1 MPGLVSIL
9 TPLFGAIFIG
19 AGTRRFKLF
28 DGEDARRISRFVFMV
43 AMPIAGF
50 DFMRRADLPA
60 DVFFGVV
67 GAYLLS
73 LTVASTAA
81 FLIARTVLGLTI
93 RETGAAIFTVTCGN
107 AIFLGIPIALSVP
120 AWAPTFLLLLL
131 FEGTFVFATGT
142 ALMTWPEAGDET
154 EGSALGNVLR
164 TLRQALA
171 RSLTNPIVVGTL
183 LGLVAGQ
190 APIAFPAP
198 IEDLFAFMA
207 RVAGPLG
214 LFILGVSV
222 MNLLEE
228 RGIGEIRP
236 LLFLLPIKL
245 LLFPGLTGL
254 LTWQFT
260 GGAAGPTAAAILF
273 TGLPPAVASV
283 VLSQVYRQ
291 WITGVAG
298 LVAAGTLVG
307 LVTLALFLSVA
318 LPS

>member
-1 MPGLVSIL
+1 MPSLVTIL

-19 AGTRRFKLF
+19 AGARRLKLF

-50 DFMRRADLPA
+50 DFMRQSNPPA
-60 DVFFGVV
+60 DVFLGVV
-67 GAYLLS
+67 TAYLVALA
-73 LTVASTAA
+73 VASSSA
-81 FLIARTVLGLTI
+81 FVIARRLVGLSV
-93 RETGAAIFTVTCGN
+93 REAGAAVFSVTCGN

-120 AWAPTFLLLLL
+120 AWAPTFLLLVL
-131 FEGTFVFATGT
+131 FEGTFVFAIGT
-142 ALMTWPEAGDET
+142 ALMTWPEGEDAA
-154 EGSALGNVLR
+154 EGSSLGTILR
-164 TLRQALA
+164 TLREALM
-171 RSLTNPIVVGTL
+171 RSLSNPIVVGTL

-190 APIAFPAP
+190 LPFAFPEPA
-198 IEDLFAFMA
+198 EALFAFMA

-228 RGIGEIRP
+228 RGIGDARP
-236 LLFLLPIKL
+236 LSLLLPIKL
-245 LLFPGLTGL
+245 LLFPALTGV
-254 LTWQFT
+254 LTFQLT
-260 GGAAGPTAAAILF
+260 GGAEGPTAAAILF

-291 WITGVAG
+291 WISGVAG
-298 LVAAGTLVG
+298 LVAAGTIIG
-307 LVTLALFLSVA
+307 LVTLAGFLVVA